1 MSKQTTQPITRP
13 QFDEYRVDE
22 APKPSDAY
30 VSHSVAPQV
39 VDVPKK
45 KNVKRKKV
53 IALHFLFF

>member
-13 QFDEYRVDE
+13 QFDEYRMDE

-45 KNVKRKKV
+45 KNVKRKK
-53 IALHFLFF
+53 